1 MSTARELVASG
12 VRESQQ
18 TEQART
24 MKAERVAARQAA
36 HGPSRWFQ
44 R

>member
-1 MSTARELVASG
+1 MPTAKELVVG
-12 VRESQQ
+12 RVRESPADRAS
-18 TEQART
+18 ED
-24 MKAERVAARQAA
+24 MKAETVAARQAA